1 MDEKIENITSTL
13 DLDDSVRL
21 LMQLTML
28 DCALCK
34 DILQGR
40 NIKNNI
46 EILPLVSEMYYK
58 IYEQIDGFIGNSF
71 LADTLNKYRNT
82 RDGYMKL
89 VETLISNLYEKCI

>member
-34 DILQGR
+34 DILQGK

-46 EILPLVSEMYYK
+46 EVLPLVSEMYYK
-58 IYEQIDGFIGNSF
+58 IYKQIDGFIGNSKF
-71 LADTLNKYRNT
+71 GDTLNIYRRT
-82 RDGYMKL
+82 RNEYIKL
-89 VETLISNLYEKCI
+89 VESLISTIYEKHI